1 MITSLT
7 VKDFK
12 AIPYLET
19 SSLMQSHPK
28 GLKFSV
34 TKPNVIVG
42 PNGSGKSALLETL
55 SIQTLSWFSGQSTL
69 DDAFVVGRDSDSLWD
84 RERPYGNDYEF
95 LKGLT
100 VKTDNAPAL
109 YYRPNHIPGNEDNV
123 ATAMMCGYF
132 DEAKEYGRLT
142 DKKSSGQKSLAILE
156 RVNALLSGKT
166 KSLKYRYMNW
176 RAGQE
181 LRDFG
186 DRRSSGGNFNNPM
199 RWDYTAEILKQRVK
213 DVASDAKPLLL
224 MDEPEQSLDAMAE
237 LQLWRG
243 IESAQMDDVQII
255 VATHSLYPL
264 MFPNNFN
271 FIEAVPG
278 YIDRVQDLM
287 SVTG

>member
-19 SSLMQSHPK
+19 SLLMQSHPN
-28 GLKFSV
+28 GLRFSV

-84 RERPYGNDYEF
+84 RERPYENDYEF
-95 LKGLT
+95 LKGLA
-100 VKTDNAPAL
+100 VETDNAPAL
-109 YYRPNHIPGNEDNV
+109 YYRPNHTPGNNDNV

-132 DEAKEYGRLT
+132 NEAKEYGRLT
-142 DKKSSGQKSLAILE
+142 DKKSSGQKSLAMLE

-166 KSLKYRYMNW
+166 KSLQYRYMNW
-176 RAGQE
+176 RAGHE
-181 LRDFG
+181 LRDLT
-186 DRRSSGGNFNNPM
+186 DRRSAGWNFNNPM
-199 RWDYTAEILKQRVK
+199 RWDYTAEILKQRVNN
-213 DVASDAKPLLL
+213 VTSDAKPLLL
-224 MDEPEQSLDAMAE
+224 MDEPEQSLDAVAE
-237 LQLWRG
+237 LQLWRD
-243 IESAQMDDVQII
+243 IESARMDEVQII

-264 MFPNNFN
+264 MFPDNFKL
-271 FIEAVPG
+271 IEAVPG
-278 YIDRVQDLM
+278 YIDQVQELM
-287 SVTG
+287 SVTR